1 MIEPVLTQHPTQHP
15 TQRPNQYPSP
25 LPPPPPPGA
34 DGWIPAA
41 NLVSGASLETLFKLP
56 ERLWAMPPHA
66 ATVLAWKK
74 YTRRLVEPLAA
85 AWTLRREIPL
95 LSADNVLIRLL
106 PEKPLV
112 EIALRRATTA
122 VLSTS
127 PTAHSHDAIV
137 LPDEAGQLDFLRS
150 TLLDEHL
157 RPLFERTMQTRR
169 AGARTL
175 WGQVAA
181 AFANSFQ
188 DASPDAATAAAET
201 ARFTALLPMQDLAGI
216 APDGTVWRNTC
227 CFSRT
232 SPCLNACRN
241 CVTVVRRAERASSA
255 TG

>member
-1 MIEPVLTQHPTQHP
+1 MIEPVVA
-15 TQRPNQYPSP
+15 QYATAFYA
-25 LPPPPPPGA
+25 PPPPDA

-41 NLVSGASLETLFKLP
+41 DLVSGASLEALFELP
-56 ERLWAMPPHA
+56 QRLWAMPAHA
-66 ATVLAWKK
+66 AAVLAWKK
-74 YTRRLVEPLAA
+74 YTRQLAEPLAA
-85 AWTLRREIPL
+85 AWTLGREVPL

-106 PEKPLV
+106 PEKQLV
-112 EIALRRATTA
+112 EIGLRRATAA
-122 VLSTS
+122 VLPTS
-127 PTAHSHDAIV
+127 PAARSRDAIV
-137 LPDEAGQLDFLRS
+137 LPDEESQLAYLGR

-157 RPLFERTMQTRR
+157 RPLFERTVQTRR

-181 AFANSFQ
+181 AFANSFR

-216 APDGTVWRNTC
+216 SPDGTVWRNTC

-241 CVTVVRRAERASSA
+241 CVTVVRRAETRI
-255 TG
+255 